1 MSNVYLP
8 SLVNDLKRV
17 QATNST
23 ASSFSALI
31 PTITKPSAS
40 STRAV
45 FDLGKKGTRN
55 QNTVVIYPIG
65 GNDNNDVM
73 NVKVTGWTFA
83 PATSAS
89 GRGMW
94 ISTLLAEVACTLSS
108 TLVGLANEIVS
119 ATEFFADTLVL
130 SKGVATL
137 WQGTADLDIARFDVD
152 CSGFEIVE
160 VTFDINSGADTMNAL
175 YRFDT

>member
-1 MSNVYLP
+1 MNNVFLA
-8 SLVNDLKRV
+8 SLVGKLRRV

-23 ASSFSALI
+23 AGSFSALVD
-31 PTITKPSAS
+31 TIDRPAASA
-40 STRAV
+40 TRAV
-45 FDLGKKGTRN
+45 FDLGSTATRN
-55 QNTVVIYPIG
+55 QNKLVIYPIG
-65 GNDNNDVM
+65 GNDDNDVM
-73 NVKVTGWTFA
+73 NVKVSGWNFA

-119 ATEFFADTLVL
+119 ATEFHADIL
-130 SKGVATL
+130 SLTKGVATL
-137 WQGTADLDIARFDVD
+137 WQGTSNVDIARFDVD